1 MAGKTK
7 YSVRQVRLAIA
18 NSRGNKMVI
27 AERLGCA
34 RQTVDNL
41 LMRYPE
47 LLPELEQER
56 ETILDTAENKLY
68 DLVNA
73 GEIRAILFV
82 LETLGKNRGW
92 AKRTEVTGA
101 NGGALQLS
109 NETLM
114 LIEKNGL
121 SVGDVLK
128 QFEALIKESAA

>member
-114 LIEKNGL
+114 LVEKNGL